1 MKKIL
6 ALAMT
11 LVVPA
16 LIFLNAWQGY
26 RYHMLSKEVS
36 VLQERQQEL
45 VEKNMGV
52 IAQIAYEQSPGRVEE
67 KAVAMLH
74 LSPVDQSRVTRVTV
88 EAAQ

>member
-1 MKKIL
+1 MKKII

-16 LIFLNAWQGY
+16 LIFVNAWQGY

-36 VLQERQQEL
+36 VLQDRQQEL

-52 IAQIAYEQSPGRVEE
+52 IAQIAFEQSPGRVEE
-67 KAVAMLH
+67 KAAAMH
-74 LSPVDQSRVTRVTV
+74 LSLADQSRITRVTV
-88 EAAQ
+88 EAVQ